1 MRTFF
6 YRARGLLRPAM
17 VTIVGIF
24 DIDNAREMDQAVERL
39 AAAGFD
45 DTVYDEAIV
54 PEDTGTVAPVF
65 APGSAPPVVLDNPDL
80 PPKVDMRTIIRAFKT
95 HLTHYHLSDEVIE
108 DYATAFYRN
117 SKFVLVKTDTQRA
130 EQVMEILR
138 ECGASRVNR
147 HG

>member
-1 MRTFF
+1 
-6 YRARGLLRPAM
+6 
-17 VTIVGIF
+17 
-24 DIDNAREMDQAVERL
+24 
-39 AAAGFD
+39 
-45 DTVYDEAIV
+45 
-54 PEDTGTVAPVF
+54 
-65 APGSAPPVVLDNPDL
+65 
-80 PPKVDMRTIIRAFKT
+80 MRTIIRAFKT
-95 HLTHYHLSDEVIE
+95 HLTHYHLSNEVIE